1 MEKKKLGL
9 GSVIATGVGL
19 VVATSCLLSLGI
31 GAASIGVTFIITMV
45 IACVLNMLLA
55 LSVAELNAVMPNL
68 TGGLAQYTLAC
79 MGPFITVIVM
89 VGGYLV
95 CNTVISS
102 VEAAMFGNT
111 LSSVFPQFGISGNI
125 YSGVLILILIILNL
139 NGVDMFAKVQDF
151 VAFALIGSLVIM
163 GVIGAFH
170 LGAGE
175 EVTQT
180 SVLSTD
186 FVDITGLCGLAFFL
200 FIGIEYVIPISKEV
214 KNARKNVPLGMIIG
228 LLSILIMQSILVFG
242 FKNYTPW
249 EELGVDATPHVLY
262 GTRLLGQ
269 AGTIWMAVVSVLAV
283 TSSVNTV
290 ISSLGYICYGMAK
303 INLLPGFFLKTNK
316 KGAPYIGILVIGGF
330 IFLINITGLSGTD
343 QLSFLLLSGC
353 VFWMIAY
360 IVTHINVLILR
371 KRLPKAPRTFKAPFT
386 PVLQIMGIL
395 GTIWMIYNIDSD
407 ADVRMRIY
415 RLCLITFIPF
425 VIYAFIWVKKVVK
438 KPLFKAYPV
447 SEVMAMEHELYWEH
461 HKKNK

>member
-1 MEKKKLGL
+1 MEEKKLGL

-31 GAASIGVTFIITMV
+31 GAASIGITFIITMV

-125 YSGVLILILIILNL
+125 YSGVLILVLIVLNL
-139 NGVDMFAKVQDF
+139 KGVDMFAKVQDF
-151 VAFALIGSLVIM
+151 VAFALIFSLAVM
-163 GVIGAFH
+163 GILGALH

-175 EVTQT
+175 EVSQAA
-180 SVLSTD
+180 VLSCD
-186 FVDITGLCGLAFFL
+186 FTDITGLCGLGFFL

-214 KNARKNVPLGMIIG
+214 KNARKNVPMGMIIG
-228 LLSILIMQSILVFG
+228 LLSILIMQSIMVIG

-249 EELGVDATPHVLY
+249 EELGKDATPHVLY
-262 GTRLLGQ
+262 GTMLLGK
-269 AGTIWMAVVSVLAV
+269 AGTVWMAVVSVLAV

-290 ISSLGYICYGMAK
+290 ISSLGYICYGMAM
-303 INLLPGFFLKTNK
+303 INLLPACF
-316 KGAPYIGILVIGGF
+316 
-330 IFLINITGLSGTD
+330 
-343 QLSFLLLSGC
+343 
-353 VFWMIAY
+353 
-360 IVTHINVLILR
+360 
-371 KRLPKAPRTFKAPFT
+371 
-386 PVLQIMGIL
+386 
-395 GTIWMIYNIDSD
+395 
-407 ADVRMRIY
+407 
-415 RLCLITFIPF
+415 
-425 VIYAFIWVKKVVK
+425 
-438 KPLFKAYPV
+438 
-447 SEVMAMEHELYWEH
+447 
-461 HKKNK
+461 